1 MTYHVGLDGAVGGGV
16 GDAGEGEAGA
26 HLVVVEEGL
35 VGLVDGTRGDLAR
48 AGRARARAARVGEV
62 DAGLLLVS
70 GDSGSGGR
78 GQRGSS
84 SSAATIDAF
93 SRRLSIG
100 GSRVSNPRFGE
111 SRPIRG
117 LREARVRSDA
127 ITRARTDR
135 RARLDAGAAFF
146 ARQSSYLG
154 GVEHVG
160 VVGALDLLGA
170 LGGLEG
176 DLVGHDGHAAGLGR
190 DGGLGAEGRRPAVKA
205 EAFTVMAFMVTA
217 DIVVFGLVVGVC
229 DGRGSVVAGARE
241 RSEKP
246 DARTDKP

>member
-1 MTYHVGLDGAVGGGV
+1 MAFGWDFHFSRTALTYHVGLDGAVGGGV

-93 SRRLSIG
+93 SRRLSIWRKQG
-100 GSRVSNPRFGE
+100 FEPAIWE

-127 ITRARTDR
+127 ITRAFDR
-135 RARLDAGAAFF
+135 RASRCG
-146 ARQSSYLG
+146 R
-154 GVEHVG
+154 GV
-160 VVGALDLLGA
+160 L
-170 LGGLEG
+170 
-176 DLVGHDGHAAGLGR
+176 
-190 DGGLGAEGRRPAVKA
+190 RPAK
-205 EAFTVMAFMVTA
+205 
-217 DIVVFGLVVGVC
+217 LVPRRRRARRCRRRTRSPGC
-229 DGRGSVVAGARE
+229 PRGSRG
-241 RSEKP
+241 
-246 DARTDKP
+246 

>member
-1 MTYHVGLDGAVGGGV
+1 MDFHFSRTALTYHVGLDGAVGGGV

-62 DAGLLLVS
+62 DAGLLLGS

-84 SSAATIDAF
+84 PSAA
-93 SRRLSIG
+93 SIVTRFRDGCPFG
-100 GSRVSNPRFGE
+100 GSRVSDPRFGE

-127 ITRARTDR
+127 ITRAFDR
-135 RARLDAGAAFF
+135 RASRCG
-146 ARQSSYLG
+146 R
-154 GVEHVG
+154 GV
-160 VVGALDLLGA
+160 L
-170 LGGLEG
+170 
-176 DLVGHDGHAAGLGR
+176 
-190 DGGLGAEGRRPAVKA
+190 RPAK
-205 EAFTVMAFMVTA
+205 
-217 DIVVFGLVVGVC
+217 LVPRRRRARRCRRRTRSPGC
-229 DGRGSVVAGARE
+229 PRGSRG
-241 RSEKP
+241 
-246 DARTDKP
+246 